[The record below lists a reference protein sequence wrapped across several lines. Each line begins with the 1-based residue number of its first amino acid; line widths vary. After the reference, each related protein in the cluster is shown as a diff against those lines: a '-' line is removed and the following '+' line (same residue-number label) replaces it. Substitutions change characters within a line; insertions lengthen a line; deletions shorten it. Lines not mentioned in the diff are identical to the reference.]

1 MNFLF
6 YLTPVGQQI
15 MSNVMLKNYKV
26 QENSS
31 ICKTYKEIFGAVI
44 EDKFV
49 ICTDN
54 IKNNISPV
62 KHYVNETIYHEAVHV
77 AQSCKGGPLGIK
89 SPLLSSQKLNDVKR
103 STKYNKDAFTYEV
116 EAYYL
121 EDKPEQVL
129 SYIEKY
135 CF

>member
-1 MNFLF
+1 MEFLL

-15 MSNVMLKNYKV
+15 MSNVILKNYKV

-31 ICKTYKEIFGAVI
+31 ICKTYKEIFGAI
-44 EDKFV
+44 SNNKFV
-49 ICTDN
+49 ICTNN

-62 KHYVNETIYHEAVHV
+62 KYYVNETVYHEAVHV
-77 AQSCKGGPLGIK
+77 AQSCKGSPLGIRN
-89 SPLLSSQKLNDVKR
+89 PLLSTQKLNDVKR

-129 SYIEKY
+129 SYVEKY